1 MKLEEPRS
9 GTFRATLTAHELSV
23 LLAGARMS
31 LAVIESDPGGASGR
45 ARPALERVLA
55 GFDAELERLRR

>member
-9 GTFRATLTAHELSV
+9 GLFRATLTAHELSV

-31 LAVIESDPGGASGR
+31 LSLMESGETTSGQARAS
-45 ARPALERVLA
+45 LERVLSD
-55 GFDAELERLRR
+55 FDAELARIRA